1 MGRVRSMAL
10 AAAVVPSRRR
20 LRRSPHG
27 LGGSSI
33 TVQYQDSIWML
44 KYRHTARQDACRSPD
59 TPSRGCSIRAT
70 NPNGRGLGS
79 QIDDVRRGLATK
91 SSTPCKSLVYLVVH
105 PSLIHIIT
113 LKYARTL
120 HKRRPRD
127 ARTNAPP
134 HAHTHH
140 SRAARSHV
148 CRRVC
153 STCKHMQ
160 SCSPRKGAVRTAH
173 KCGMAPRGSRGRRI
187 AGPAPRAVPPAER
200 PAREAKGVRGVVRQ
214 R

>member
-1 MGRVRSMAL
+1 MRECSRIRTRRDCLPRRSMAL

-127 ARTNAPP
+127 ARTNVHIEGASIRYPQYCIQYLQYCP
-134 HAHTHH
+134 CVSIAHT
-140 SRAARSHV
+140 AV
-148 CRRVC
+148 CAIPKYFKVSSMC
-153 STCKHMQ
+153 NTTLFQVS
-160 SCSPRKGAVRTAH
+160 
-173 KCGMAPRGSRGRRI
+173 
-187 AGPAPRAVPPAER
+187 
-200 PAREAKGVRGVVRQ
+200 
-214 R
+214 

>member
-1 MGRVRSMAL
+1 MPRRSMAL

-120 HKRRPRD
+120 HKRRPCD
-127 ARTNAPP
+127 ARTNAPRTTQP
-134 HAHTHH
+134 QT
-140 SRAARSHV
+140 SRLARSGVRTCTHTDA
-148 CRRVC
+148 
-153 STCKHMQ
+153 STCMLHPLNEKASKPPPDVGWHAGGGEGGGQ
-160 SCSPRKGAVRTAH
+160 EGAAVARSTA
-173 KCGMAPRGSRGRRI
+173 RR
-187 AGPAPRAVPPAER
+187 E
-200 PAREAKGVRGVVRQ
+200 PAREAKGV
-214 R
+214 